1 MTVTEVR
8 PFTRVVHRGRVI
20 PSKDDR
26 QDDPPLLPAS
36 RAEAHARRKREVAE
50 ARVATAAAMA
60 ELEAA
65 VAGGERDY
73 RRLAGRLAEFDRR
86 HQAVRRR
93 LEPLTVGTS
102 RARGRDG
109 ER

>member
-1 MTVTEVR
+1 MTVTKVR
-8 PFTRVVHRGRVI
+8 PLTRGVPRTRVI
-20 PSKDDR
+20 PPKDDR
-26 QDDPPLLPAS
+26 HRDPPPLPES
-36 RAEAHARRKREVAE
+36 RVEAHARRKREVAE
-50 ARVATAAAMA
+50 ARAATAAAMA

-65 VAGGERDY
+65 IADGERDY

-86 HQAVRRR
+86 LQTVRR
-93 LEPLTVGTS
+93 LAPATVGRS